1 MLYNSPILYNQP
13 SYSFLGNLLVYAPG
27 LSAPVILNNISIEF
41 SSNLDYSNST
51 VVGVVTVIS
60 NTAGTVS
67 ILVNPEQVEA
77 LVSAS
82 SVSINQ
88 YSEISIEY

>member
-1 MLYNSPILYNQP
+1 MQYNDIIFYNQQN
-13 SYSFLGNLLVYAPG
+13 YSFLGNLLLYTPG
-27 LSAPVILNNISIEF
+27 LSAPIVLNDISIEF
-41 SSNLDYSNST
+41 SSSIDHSNST
-51 VVGVVTVIS
+51 VIGVVTILS
-60 NTAGTVS
+60 NTAGSVS
-67 ILVNPEQVEA
+67 IEVNPEQAAA